1 MHLTSD
7 QAASETN
14 PQPRV
19 TSPGRPSNL
28 TAAGMAR
35 LRQVYRQRQ
44 AIGAIP
50 SNRELTR
57 ELGVAYPTLRRAFER
72 IGLALRA
79 EADRAERE
87 TRQRASR
94 GVNGTR

>member
-1 MHLTSD
+1 MT
-7 QAASETN
+7 
-14 PQPRV
+14 
-19 TSPGRPSNL
+19 GRPSNL

-35 LRQVYRQRQ
+35 LRDVYLQRK

-50 SNRELTR
+50 SDRELAR
-57 ELGVAYPTLRRAFER
+57 ELGVAHPTLRRAFER
-72 IGLALRA
+72 IRLELRA